1 MKLEVRGL
9 SFAYGPKKV
18 LDELSFS
25 VQAGE
30 FVSILGPSGCGK
42 STVLN
47 LLAGLLRPA
56 AGEVL
61 VDGARVEG
69 AGNGR
74 FAYMPQDDLLF
85 PWKTILQNVC
95 LYGKIH
101 GTEAAARE
109 QALSHMAAFGLAGY
123 ENAYPGDLSG
133 GMRQRAAFLRTALC
147 SAEILLLDE
156 PFGALDVISRGDMQ
170 DWLLSMRADLGR
182 TALLV
187 THDIDEAL
195 YLSDRILVLRGSPA
209 QIVREVDVRME
220 GKTRQWLYD
229 QGALTGEIHRCIKA

>member
-18 LDELSFS
+18 LDDLSFS
-25 VQAGE
+25 VQAGA

-74 FAYMPQDDLLF
+74 F
-85 PWKTILQNVC
+85 
-95 LYGKIH
+95 GKIH

-109 QALSHMAAFGLAGY
+109 QALNHMAAFGLAGY

-170 DWLLSMRADLGR
+170 DWLLSMRAELGR

-209 QIVREVDVRME
+209 KIVREVDVRME

-229 QGALTGEIHRCIKA
+229 QGALKGEIHRCIKA

>member
-18 LDELSFS
+18 LDDLSFS

-56 AGEVL
+56 AGEIV
-61 VDGARVEG
+61 VDGARVDG
-69 AGNGR
+69 AGDGR

-85 PWKTILQNVC
+85 PWKTVLQNVC
-95 LYGKIH
+95 LYAKIH
-101 GTEAAARE
+101 GRESAARE
-109 QALSHMAAFGLAGY
+109 QALAHMAAFGLAGY

-147 SAEILLLDE
+147 SADILLLDE
-156 PFGALDVISRGDMQ
+156 PFGACTEMCGQ
-170 DWLLSMRADLGR
+170 PAP
-182 TALLV
+182 
-187 THDIDEAL
+187 
-195 YLSDRILVLRGSPA
+195 DR
-209 QIVREVDVRME
+209 
-220 GKTRQWLYD
+220 RQS
-229 QGALTGEIHRCIKA
+229 

>member
-18 LDELSFS
+18 LDDLSFS

-74 FAYMPQDDLLF
+74 FAYMPQNDLLF

-95 LYGKIH
+95 LYGQDPRRGKSRPRGGAHAH
-101 GTEAAARE
+101 GR
-109 QALSHMAAFGLAGY
+109 
-123 ENAYPGDLSG
+123 
-133 GMRQRAAFLRTALC
+133 LR
-147 SAEILLLDE
+147 
-156 PFGALDVISRGDMQ
+156 SRR
-170 DWLLSMRADLGR
+170 L
-182 TALLV
+182 
-187 THDIDEAL
+187 
-195 YLSDRILVLRGSPA
+195 
-209 QIVREVDVRME
+209 
-220 GKTRQWLYD
+220 
-229 QGALTGEIHRCIKA
+229 

>member
-18 LDELSFS
+18 LDDLSFS

-74 FAYMPQDDLLF
+74 FAYMPQNDLLF

-101 GTEAAARE
+101 GTEKAARE
-109 QALSHMAAFGLAGY
+109 EALTHMAAFGLAGY

-133 GMRQRAAFLRTALC
+133 GMRQRAAFLRTARC
-147 SAEILLLDE
+147 SA
-156 PFGALDVISRGDMQ
+156 AR
-170 DWLLSMRADLGR
+170 RAPAALGR
-182 TALLV
+182 VCTKYGPRSRSLCA
-187 THDIDEAL
+187 
-195 YLSDRILVLRGSPA
+195 R
-209 QIVREVDVRME
+209 
-220 GKTRQWLYD
+220 RQ
-229 QGALTGEIHRCIKA
+229 QHAF